1 MLSEELSKLKE
12 LHDECA
18 ISDTEYAAA
27 KDRLLNK
34 SNALASPDHP
44 NTKDLLGM
52 TPSTYAMVMHL
63 SQYATYIVPLAGV
76 IIPIGM
82 WLYGRDQNEFVN
94 EHGQNLMNFLVSY
107 FIYGVIAG
115 ILCFVVVGFVLLPIL
130 VLVTLIL
137 PIFGA
142 IAASKSQNYRY
153 PFTIKF
159 F

>member
-1 MLSEELSKLKE
+1 MLSEELDKLKA
-12 LHDECA
+12 LHDEGA
-18 ISDTEYAAA
+18 LSDTEYTAA

-34 SNALASPDHP
+34 SNALASSDHP

-52 TPSTYAMVMHL
+52 TPSTYATAMHL
-63 SQYATYIVPLAGV
+63 SQYATYLIPLAGV

-94 EHGQNLMNFLVSY
+94 EHGHNLMNFLVSY
-107 FIYGVIAG
+107 FIYGTIAG
-115 ILCFVVVGFVLLPIL
+115 ILCFVAVGFVLLPIL
-130 VLVTLIL
+130 ILVTLIL

-142 IAASKSQNYRY
+142 IAASKSQSYSY
-153 PFTIKF
+153 PLTIKF

>member
-1 MLSEELSKLKE
+1 MLSEELGKLKE
-12 LHDECA
+12 LHDEGA

-34 SNALASPDHP
+34 SNALASRDHP
-44 NTKDLLGM
+44 NTKDLFGM
-52 TPSTYAMVMHL
+52 TPSTYATVMHL
-63 SQYATYIVPLAGV
+63 SQYATYIIPVAGG

-94 EHGQNLMNFLVSY
+94 EHGQGLMNFLVSY
-107 FIYGVIAG
+107 FIYGIIAG
-115 ILCFVVVGFVLLPIL
+115 ILCFVVIGFILLPIL
-130 VLVTLIL
+130 LLVTLIL

-153 PFTIKF
+153 PLTIKF

>member
-1 MLSEELSKLKE
+1 MLPEELDKLKA
-12 LHDECA
+12 LHDEGA
-18 ISDTEYAAA
+18 LSDTEYSAA

-34 SNALASPDHP
+34 SNALASFDHP
-44 NTKDLLGM
+44 NTNDLLGM
-52 TPSTYAMVMHL
+52 TPSTYATVMHL
-63 SQYATYIVPLAGV
+63 SQYATYLIPLAGG

-94 EHGQNLMNFLVSY
+94 EHGKNLMNFLVSY
-107 FIYGVIAG
+107 FIYGTIAG

-130 VLVTLIL
+130 LLVTLIL

-142 IAASKSQNYRY
+142 IAASKSKSYQY
-153 PFTIKF
+153 PLTIKF